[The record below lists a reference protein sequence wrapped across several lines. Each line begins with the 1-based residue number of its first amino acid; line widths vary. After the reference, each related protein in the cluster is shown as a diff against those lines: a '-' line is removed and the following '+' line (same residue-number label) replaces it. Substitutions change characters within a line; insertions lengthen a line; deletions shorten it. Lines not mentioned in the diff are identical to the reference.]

1 MRDQSRLNVSFL
13 SSDPHRL
20 KNVHRVLVSSDG
32 PDNNVIKLKPPMVF
46 NIENANEFLSSIREC
61 LTMLE
66 SAEIQPEMLKAG
78 NPHSFIS
85 GLRSEGHGAESKLH
99 VNGTASAVKS
109 L

>member
-1 MRDQSRLNVSFL
+1 M
-13 SSDPHRL
+13 

-46 NIENANEFLSSIREC
+46 NTENANEFLSAFREC

-66 SAEIQPEMLKAG
+66 SAKICPENLKAG

-85 GLRSEGHGAESKLH
+85 GISSDAGKIH
-99 VNGTASAVKS
+99 VDSRGTAIKS